1 MERGETVVVFVGTHE
16 RALDDKGRLVLPAKF
31 RIHFSLNGFVSPGPG
46 CVALHTAEGF
56 EEMTNRLTEQIKAG
70 EMEPMAIR
78 KAMAFTEEVRL
89 DAQGRVTLSRELR
102 DFASLEGEVV
112 VCGFIDRI
120 EIWNA
125 ERWADMATELDR
137 SVVDAFRLGGGI

>member
-1 MERGETVVVFVGTHE
+1 MVFVGTHE
-16 RALDDKGRLVLPAKF
+16 RALDDKGRLVLPARF
-31 RIHFSLNGFVSPGPG
+31 RSHFSLNGFTSPGPG

-56 EEMTNRLTEQIKAG
+56 EEMTSRLTEQIKAG

-78 KAMAFTEEVRL
+78 KAMASTEEVRL
-89 DAQGRVTLSRELR
+89 DAQGRVTISRDLR
-102 DFASLEGEVV
+102 EFASLEREVV

-125 ERWADMATELDR
+125 DKWTDMATELDR